1 MKQAGTQ
8 QRATP
13 LNRRLPII
21 QARVPVAALALGVC
35 MWMPPALA
43 QGTSVLTGTVT
54 DASTR
59 QPVADVVV
67 TATSPNLQGEQVV
80 VTDATGLYRIPQLP
94 PGVYTLRFEKETYKV
109 FARGDITLRLNT
121 TVRYNAEL
129 LPEGVT
135 ENVEVVATA
144 PAVDVGSTRTGTSVD
159 KDVLNHLAVV
169 RPGSKGS
176 ASRSFESLAELAP
189 GANTDGYGVSLN
201 GTTSPENG
209 FLVDGLSTGNP
220 ALGILGTPVSVE
232 FIQEVNVITGGF
244 MPEFGRSTGGVMT
257 AVTKSGSNEFHGSL
271 FGNLTPGFLE
281 GSPTRV
287 AREGTVI
294 TTSQRLWNL
303 GDFGATLGGP
313 ILKDK
318 LWFFAGVAPS
328 FTRRALDR
336 GLNAFV
342 LGDDGKPIKDA
353 NGFSVTEPIP
363 NTTQRYFADQR
374 SVQYIGKL
382 TWQVHPDH
390 SLSLSVYGT
399 PSGSGGNGS
408 YGYNLDTG
416 AVETD
421 NLIGRYEALAHRYDQ
436 DARDVALKLSSS
448 FLDKRVLLDANLGW
462 HHQTDTTL
470 PVDGSGIG
478 NVSGL
483 SGVPQF
489 EMRRTGTRTAPNY
502 YSINDLEQLPDPSLC
517 DPAGTSNAVRC
528 PVADYFLGGPGFLL
542 DRTVDR
548 YQGNVVGTL
557 LLNALGHHVIKAGL
571 DVEVMTNR
579 DKRAYSGGV
588 LYNESTDGKTFT
600 DFRSFGYLTGP
611 DQVVIQP
618 YVPTSTRAN
627 ALGAFVQDS
636 WSILDRVTLNAGVRY
651 DTQNIYGTGGAL
663 AFTLP
668 DQISPRVG
676 VVYDF
681 TQKGRSKLFAS
692 YARYYQNAVLA
703 MVNSQFSNITRIRAT
718 RSRAP
723 IAGGPGCD
731 PLTQSAPYAECA
743 DKRNVPVPSG
753 TSTGISRQYTQTFAI
768 NSPVDP
774 ELKPQSSDEI
784 LVGAEYELLPRATL
798 GASYTRRY
806 MNDVI
811 EDMSVN
817 EATNY
822 FIGNPGRGIASQFP
836 KAVRD
841 YDAVSVYLNKAFSDL
856 WLVQASY
863 TWSSLRGNYSGLYR
877 PENNVLAPNVTSDF
891 DLISLTQNHTG
902 PLPLDHTHAVKLF
915 GAKEFSLSPTASLN
929 VGLSYRGL
937 SGAPLNVLGS
947 DYIYGTGF
955 TFILPRGSGGRLPWV
970 HNVDAHLGLNY
981 KLTQSVTAAIT
992 LDSFNLFNFQAVT
1005 SVDQNYTFD
1014 NMDPLVNG
1022 KTSDL
1027 ESVKN
1032 RAGTAPALNPNY
1044 QKPTSYQTPRSIRF
1058 GARLSF

>member
-1 MKQAGTQ
+1 M
-8 QRATP
+8 
-13 LNRRLPII
+13 NRRLPII

>member
-1 MKQAGTQ
+1 
-8 QRATP
+8 
-13 LNRRLPII
+13 
-21 QARVPVAALALGVC
+21 